1 MKNYLRNWNFMRF
14 LRLAMGVFIIV
25 QGVQTQQW
33 LFIILGALF
42 TLMPLLNVIILGAL
56 FTLMPLLNVGCCAA
70 SGCNAPIRS
79 GNKTMPEEI
88 NYEEVK

>member
-42 TLMPLLNVIILGAL
+42 TLMPLLNV
-56 FTLMPLLNVGCCAA
+56 GCCAA